1 MSLLQQEI
9 VEMQELEKLK
19 VKIEK
24 LNEEFERLRDCLLI
38 STTAINIPKTPTGIV
53 DTAIEELRRK
63 K

>member
-1 MSLLQQEI
+1 
-9 VEMQELEKLK
+9 MQDLEKLK

-38 STTAINIPKTPTGIV
+38 STTVINIPKTPTGIV